1 MSLEGMQFEV
11 RTFNRKKTKQN
22 NTANLFSLFIVI
34 LGVQLL
40 YVFLICIH
48 SLQYK

>member
-1 MSLEGMQFEV
+1 MRGCNLKQERLIEKK
-11 RTFNRKKTKQN
+11 NKTKQD

-48 SLQYK
+48 NLQYK